1 MDTIR
6 IINNLPRSG
15 GTIISKCLGAQK
27 DIVLLSEIHPQ
38 GTKIRESMKI
48 GKIFYGD
55 PMFQAQEWN
64 SLFDKSNK
72 EKILNLNYD
81 FEKKIDLI
89 FEKTV
94 LLNKKLIIRD
104 WAFVDYFGKPFI
116 DPTYKNSLLDL
127 LNKKYKVLNFHIL
140 RHPLELYVSCFKSLI
155 FFKEHYKFDSFL
167 KGYRNFFLD
176 AIKGNV
182 CKYENF
188 LLKPEKCLKNMCDF
202 LDIDYD
208 NNYLTKLK
216 NIKLT
221 GDSKAINS
229 IEIYNKK
236 NVAQNLIKKED
247 KDKIYNHVGFI
258 KLMHDL
264 KDYYQNE

>member
-1 MDTIR
+1 MNTIR
-6 IINNLPRSG
+6 IIHNLPRSG

-27 DIVLLSEIHPQ
+27 DVVLLSEIHPE
-38 GTKIRESMKI
+38 GIEIRKTMKV
-48 GKIFYGD
+48 KAFYGD
-55 PMFQAQEWN
+55 PIFQAQEWN
-64 SLFDKSNK
+64 NLFDKNDK
-72 EKILNLNYD
+72 ENICNLNYN

-89 FEKTV
+89 FEKTAS
-94 LLNKKLIIRD
+94 LNKKLIIRD

-116 DPTYKNSLLDL
+116 SPTYKNSLLNL

-140 RHPLELYVSCFKSLI
+140 RHPLELYVSCFKSLN
-155 FFKEHYKFDSFL
+155 FFREHYKFEFFL

-182 CKYENF
+182 YKYENF
-188 LLKPEKCLKNMCDF
+188 LLKPEKFLINMCDV
-202 LDIDYD
+202 LDIEYD

-216 NIKLT
+216 NVRLT
-221 GDSKAINS
+221 GDNKAINS
-229 IEIYNKK
+229 MEIYNKK

-247 KDKIYNHVGFI
+247 KDKIYNHVEFI

-264 KDYYQNE
+264 RDYY